1 MMMRNCLIL
10 GSGRSGTSML
20 AGILYEAGY
29 FLGEKLYLPRDTNP
43 KGFFEWKEINQINER
58 ILSAYSGKKRFHDV
72 LIHRVLKKHTVR
84 HPGKNQ
90 RWLLSLHPHVDITD
104 TDEETR
110 ERIKNVIARE
120 PFCYK
125 DPRFS
130 YTLPIWRQFLKP
142 DTALICIFR
151 EPEISVESILKE
163 CRSADYLK
171 ALFIRRKNAF
181 AVWANMHAH
190 ILLKNQDASENFIYV
205 HYNQVYDGS
214 ALPALSRLLGADLKR
229 DFVDDELKRTASSF
243 PVPQYVSQIYA
254 KLCDLASYKVI

>member
-1 MMMRNCLIL
+1 MMRNCLIL

-20 AGILYEAGY
+20 AGILHEAGY

-58 ILSAYSGKKRFHDV
+58 ILSAYRGKKRFHDP
-72 LIHRVLKKHTVR
+72 LLRKVLKKHTVR
-84 HPGKNQ
+84 NPGKNQ
-90 RWLLSLHPHVDITD
+90 RWLLSLSPHIDITYA
-104 TDEETR
+104 DEETGN
-110 ERIKNVIARE
+110 RIKNVIARE

-130 YTLPIWRQFLKP
+130 YTLPVWRRYLKP

-151 EPEISVESILKE
+151 EPEITVESILKE

-171 ALFIRRKNAF
+171 DLFIKRKNAF
-181 AVWANMHAH
+181 AVWANLYAH
-190 ILLKNQDASENFIYV
+190 VLLKNRDASANLTYV

-214 ALPALSRLLGADLKR
+214 ALHSLSLLLRTDLKR
-229 DFVDDELKRTASSF
+229 DFVDEDLKRTTSSS
-243 PVPQYVSQIYA
+243 PMPQYVSRIYT
-254 KLCDLASYKVI
+254 KLCDLAGYKAI